1 MHTTREQAQKTEE
14 AAGTVE
20 GEVDANYENTEHQ
33 IQTASSKGS
42 LDNQSNA
49 NLWEKIQNQVNLFA
63 QMEMIQ

>member
-1 MHTTREQAQKTEE
+1 MPTQHSIMHTTREQAQKTEE

-42 LDNQSNA
+42 LDN
-49 NLWEKIQNQVNLFA
+49 
-63 QMEMIQ
+63 